1 MVDKALQD
9 VEQISKELLD
19 LADSDTDKLSLLNNR
34 LETVEQELLNAELD
48 KKLAAINTAKIS
60 QAQLINKL
68 KEDIKTLTNDVKN
81 IEAIR
86 MALPSGCWKKTNIEE
101 LR

>member
-1 MVDKALQD
+1 M
-9 VEQISKELLD
+9 
-19 LADSDTDKLSLLNNR
+19 
-34 LETVEQELLNAELD
+34 
-48 KKLAAINTAKIS
+48 

-68 KEDIKTLTNDVKN
+68 KEDIKALTTDVKN

-86 MALPSGCWKKTNIEE
+86 LALPSGCWKKTNIEE